1 VASGHPCGPSEQL
14 IRTQIRPA
22 LTSFAGECCGMP
34 ARLIAYV
41 GALALVAIVGV
52 DLLGS
57 MATRQQD
64 ERSNQAGA
72 FKAGTLRHHRFA

>member
-1 VASGHPCGPSEQL
+1 MLVGRATYP
-14 IRTQIRPA
+14 TQSHPA
-22 LTSFAGECCGMP
+22 LTSFGVECYGML

-41 GALALVAIVGV
+41 GALALVAIVGI

-64 ERSNQAGA
+64 ERSVRRARSNP
-72 FKAGTLRHHRFA
+72 TRSVSHRFA